1 MEGHTSI
8 AELLLRKG
16 ALIEAKNGDNETP
29 LDLALKYRRTD
40 IVKLFN
46 DQAAKRAA
54 HGGRA

>member
-16 ALIEAKNGDNETP
+16 ALIEAKNRDNETP
-29 LDLALKYRRTD
+29 LDFALKYDRTD
-40 IVKLFN
+40 IVNLLK

-54 HGGRA
+54 HEGRA